1 MNDLERLLK
10 NASRE
15 QGLTG
20 RPVAGRHRL
29 AGPLAFQGASFG
41 EEDEFRA
48 GSNPSPPA
56 PLPQGARGEKSGDVD
71 GGAAGADPAQ
81 FLRLFLENERRIYA
95 FIVSILPNLSDAED
109 VLQETSLILWQKF
122 SQFEIG
128 TDFVAW
134 ACRVAQLRVMKFYEK
149 RGRSK
154 LQFDAAAL
162 EAVANEAIGMAPL
175 LEDRHHALAK
185 CLEAL
190 SARDRDLLQRRYADD
205 ASPQQIAG
213 QVGRSIHAIYK
224 ALSRIHDGLMEC
236 VRRRMS
242 KEWNG

>member
-1 MNDLERLLK
+1 LP
-10 NASRE
+10 AIVS
-15 QGLTG
+15 
-20 RPVAGRHRL
+20 HRL
-29 AGPLAFQGASFG
+29 PGQPAAAFQGSVAVGAGEFG
-41 EEDEFRA
+41 SA
-48 GSNPSPPA
+48 GP
-56 PLPQGARGEKSGDVD
+56 
-71 GGAAGADPAQ
+71 DPRQ
-81 FLRLFLENERRIYA
+81 FLQLFMENERRIYG

-122 SQFEIG
+122 SQFEVG

-134 ACRVAQLRVMKFYEK
+134 ACRVAQFRVLKFYEK

-185 CLEAL
+185 CLESL
-190 SARDRDLLQRRYADD
+190 TPRDRDLLQRRYAED
-205 ASPQQIAG
+205 ATPQQISS

-224 ALSRIHDGLMEC
+224 ALSRIHDGLMLC
-236 VRRRMS
+236 VQKRLQ
-242 KEWNG
+242 KEWSE

>member
-10 NASRE
+10 NASRGA
-15 QGLTG
+15 GLASRPAAG
-20 RPVAGRHRL
+20 RPATERHRL

-41 EEDEFRA
+41 EERA
-48 GSNPSPPA
+48 
-56 PLPQGARGEKSGDVD
+56 ARESDSD
-71 GGAAGADPAQ
+71 AGAASADPAQ

-190 SARDRDLLQRRYADD
+190 SPRDRDLLQRRYADD

-236 VRRRMS
+236 VRRRLS